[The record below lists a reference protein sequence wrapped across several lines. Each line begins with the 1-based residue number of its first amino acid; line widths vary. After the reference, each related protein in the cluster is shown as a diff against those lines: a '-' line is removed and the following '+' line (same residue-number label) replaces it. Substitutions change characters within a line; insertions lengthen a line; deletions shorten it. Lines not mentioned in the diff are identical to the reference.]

1 METPT
6 NLPEALVP
14 EEEDDTCELVRATP
28 EEPVPEQ
35 GSGRDE
41 DSAIGEYERLQQE
54 NVRQNELKLQELGVP
69 LLAQKLVNPNATRTT
84 PAGGGEGTRRAGAS
98 SIGNRHRDPSR

>member
-6 NLPEALVP
+6 ILPEALVP

-28 EEPVPEQ
+28 EEPVAEQ

-41 DSAIGEYERLQQE
+41 DCAIGEYERLRQE
-54 NVRQNELKLQELGVP
+54 NVRKNELKLQELGVP
-69 LLAQKLVNPNATRTT
+69 LLAQKLLNPNATRTT

-98 SIGNRHRDPSR
+98 SIGNRRNTSR

>member
-14 EEEDDTCELVRATP
+14 EEEDDTCDTVRATP
-28 EEPVPEQ
+28 EEPVPE
-35 GSGRDE
+35 
-41 DSAIGEYERLQQE
+41 YERLRQE